1 MLNLARD
8 HKVTFNDLSV
18 MSNQKIRND
27 GIG

>member
-1 MLNLARD
+1 MLHLARG

-18 MSNQKIRND
+18 MSNLQIRND